1 MLTKPHLTSPRFR
14 LHPLCYL
21 FGLMP
26 SFALAD
32 SAVPQ
37 MEDIIVTASKREQAL
52 NEFSGSVTVIGT
64 KDLRFSTDLNDV
76 ARLVPGFTVLNAGPR
91 NSNSMIMRGLRVDE
105 VESND
110 FGGDGGSVASYVD
123 NIPLQGYFLP
133 PSFSVKDLER
143 IEVLRGPQGTLYGNA
158 SIGGLVRYIT
168 AKPDLGKTSFNAGV
182 EVSQTAESDDLNY
195 DTDVV
200 VNAPLIDNTLG
211 MRLMLGKTKNA
222 GFIDNPYLLSGQQDD
237 INDDEAEQARLGVL
251 WQATEEFSL
260 SGSYHYQ
267 KNNAGDRQA
276 SNENFTS
283 NKYTASSSYRQP
295 MEGELH
301 LLSLDATYE
310 FNWASLTASLSRYKY
325 DLSKITDQT
334 DYLLRSDDFYGAWY
348 SLYEDFSSFNV
359 SDVTAD
365 KDSVEVRLVSP
376 DEQSFRWLVGAF
388 YSTDDAALEG
398 TDYVPGF
405 AGFWAFNRP
414 DDIDLHYTQAEDL
427 SERSIYA
434 EAAYDITPQWEVL
447 VGARNFRYEDEFTSC
462 SVAPFFFGI
471 EGTDLP
477 VDCIDGDD
485 KHSGNLGKFST
496 KYQFTSDQNIYLTIA
511 EGYRRG
517 GANALPTTVETNRTY
532 SPDTSINYELGT
544 HSYFFDKRLRI
555 SASIFYI
562 DWESIQVS
570 GVIDQRYRGTLN
582 AKDARSK
589 GMELEIVADVSDRWS
604 IWSGFSYTQAELT
617 EDALNYNGAGE
628 NVYAGDRLT
637 GTPEQQLNVGLD
649 YSQTIRSA
657 QLDARVSAARIDEV
671 YTALNNE
678 LVNYERLNGFTTVN
692 ADISLT
698 LDQWRVGAFVKNI
711 GNTRGVTGKRNAYL
725 YGEKGQFEYI
735 TRPRT
740 IGISVDYRY

>member
-1 MLTKPHLTSPRFR
+1 M
-14 LHPLCYL
+14 
-21 FGLMP
+21 
-26 SFALAD
+26 
-32 SAVPQ
+32 PQ
-37 MEDIIVTASKREQAL
+37 MEEIIVTASKREQTL
-52 NEFSGSVTVIGT
+52 SEFPGSVTVIGAE
-64 KDLRFSTDLNDV
+64 DLRFATGLNDV
-76 ARLVPGFTVLNAGPR
+76 ARLVPGFSVLDSGPR
-91 NSNSMIMRGLRVDE
+91 NSNGLVVRGLRVDE

-133 PSFSVKDLER
+133 PSFSLKDLER

-168 AKPDLGKTSFNAGV
+168 AKPDLSKTSFSAGV
-182 EVSQTAESDDLNY
+182 DVSQTAESDDLNY

-200 VNAPLIDNTLG
+200 VNAPLVDNTLG
-211 MRLMLGKTKNA
+211 VRLMLGKTDNA
-222 GFIDNPYLLSGQQDD
+222 GFIDNPYLLSGPQDD

-251 WQATEEFSL
+251 WQATEKFSL

-276 SNENFTS
+276 SNENFT
-283 NKYTASSSYRQP
+283 NKKYTASSSYRQP

-301 LLSLDATYE
+301 LLSLDAAYE
-310 FNWASLTASLSRYKY
+310 FNWASLTTSLSRYEY
-325 DLSKITDQT
+325 DLSKVTDQT

-365 KDSVEVRLVSP
+365 KDSIEVRLVSP
-376 DEQSFRWLVGAF
+376 DDQPVRWLVGAF
-388 YSTDDAALEG
+388 YSTDDAALTG
-398 TDYVPGF
+398 ADYVPGF
-405 AGFWAFNRP
+405 ADFWEFNRP
-414 DDIDLHYTQAEDL
+414 DDIDLYYTQAEDL
-427 SERSIYA
+427 SERSVYA
-434 EAAYDITPQWEVL
+434 EVAYDITPQWEVL
-447 VGARNFRYEDEFTSC
+447 IGARNFHYKDEFTSC
-462 SVAPFFFGI
+462 SVAPFFFAI
-471 EGTDLP
+471 EGTELP

-485 KHSGNLGKFST
+485 KHSGNLGKFSIN
-496 KYQFTSDQNIYLTIA
+496 YQLTPEQNIYLTIA

-532 SPDTSINYELGT
+532 SPDTSVNYELGT

-555 SASIFYI
+555 SAAVFYI
-562 DWESIQVS
+562 DWQRIQVA
-570 GVIDQRYRGTLN
+570 GVIEQRYRGTLN

-589 GMELEIVADVSDRWS
+589 GVELEVVADISDHWS
-604 IWSGFSYTQAELT
+604 IWSGFSYTKAELT

-628 NVYAGDRLT
+628 NIYAGDRLP
-637 GTPEQQLNVGLD
+637 GTPEQQLNLGVD
-649 YSQTIRSA
+649 FSQRIRSA
-657 QLDARVSAARIDEV
+657 QLDASVNVARIDEV

-678 LVNYERLNGFTTVN
+678 LVNYQRLRGFTTVN
-692 ADISLT
+692 ADISIS

-711 GNTRGVTGKRNAYL
+711 GNTRGVTGARNAYL

-740 IGISVDYRY
+740 IGISIDYRY